1 MVFILKVQFTLES
14 NLTNLITSS
23 HYFTLYLPILT
34 HKIKEWG
41 PIFSFVFDNS
51 FIYTT
56 YVAVKRAQ
64 EVIMFGNQQNRGGD
78 GRNGFSSMPRADKRG
93 EFMSFICIYQKQNTI
108 KVKFESERDQFIR
121 FKMAAFENIA
131 KFQILRCK
139 TGKE

>member
-1 MVFILKVQFTLES
+1 MVLILKVQFTLES

-23 HYFTLYLPILT
+23 HYFTIYFPILT
-34 HKIKEWG
+34 DKIKEWG
-41 PIFSFVFDNS
+41 PIFSFVFDNI

-93 EFMSFICIYQKQNTI
+93 EFMSFVMYLLETKYYKGQVWIWEGSI
-108 KVKFESERDQFIR
+108 
-121 FKMAAFENIA
+121 
-131 KFQILRCK
+131 
-139 TGKE
+139 